1 MHTPSSARWL
11 AICTPVC
18 GPIFIGQAS
27 AATLSTALITRLD
40 HVAVCVRDPASA
52 AGLWGELLGGRF
64 VQGVPDWRGFT
75 FVQFE
80 YPNSSRLEIISP
92 ASDRT
97 GFAAT
102 FLERRGEGLHHL
114 TFITDALQSEV
125 ERFRAAGYRVVDED
139 YSDPG
144 WMEAF
149 VSPPTAHGVLIQ
161 LAQSNLTL
169 EEQDARWGS
178 EPLEKVLELAARFA

>member
-1 MHTPSSARWL
+1 M
-11 AICTPVC
+11 
-18 GPIFIGQAS
+18 
-27 AATLSTALITRLD
+27 ITRLD

-52 AGLWGELLGGRF
+52 ARLWGELLGGRF
-64 VQGVPDWRGFT
+64 VQGVPDWHGFT

-80 YPNSSRLEIISP
+80 YPNGSRLEIISP

-125 ERFRAAGYRVVDED
+125 KRFRAAGYRVVDED
-139 YSDPG
+139 YSDPN
-144 WMEAF
+144 WQDAF
-149 VSPPTAHGVLIQ
+149 LSPLTAHGTIIQ
-161 LAQSNLTL
+161 LAQSILSQA
-169 EEQDARWGS
+169 EQDARWG
-178 EPLEKVLELAARFA
+178 ERLERILEVAARPHQEDQK